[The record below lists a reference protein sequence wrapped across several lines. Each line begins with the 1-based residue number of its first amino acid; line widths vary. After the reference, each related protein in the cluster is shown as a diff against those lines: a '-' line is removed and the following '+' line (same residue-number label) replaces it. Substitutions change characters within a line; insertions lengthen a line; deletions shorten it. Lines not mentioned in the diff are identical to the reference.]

1 MKASKRR
8 PVNAET
14 QKGSKAP
21 QTSFCLGLEKSDS
34 RVLITEPNDGSA
46 VFING

>member
-8 PVNAET
+8 PVLLKHKND
-14 QKGSKAP
+14 SKAP
-21 QTSFCLGLEKSDS
+21 QMSFCLDLEKSDS
-34 RVLITEPNDGSA
+34 RICIAEPNDGSA